1 MSLEANIILSLLDVQ
16 LWMVPHLNNRR
27 IKEEKQKFKSAPC
40 LNKYTSVNKR
50 KLYKSSEQK

>member
-16 LWMVPHLNNRR
+16 LWIAPHSNNRR
-27 IKEEKQKFKSAPC
+27 IKEKKQKLKPASC

-50 KLYKSSEQK
+50 KLYKSSE

>member
-16 LWMVPHLNNRR
+16 LWIALHSNNRR
-27 IKEEKQKFKSAPC
+27 IKEKKQKLKPALC

>member
-1 MSLEANIILSLLDVQ
+1 MSLEADIILSLLDVQ
-16 LWMVPHLNNRR
+16 LWMAPYSNNRR
-27 IKEEKQKFKSAPC
+27 IKEKKQKLKSASY

>member
-16 LWMVPHLNNRR
+16 LWMAPHSNNRR
-27 IKEEKQKFKSAPC
+27 IKEKKQKLKPAPC

>member
-16 LWMVPHLNNRR
+16 LWIALHSNNRR
-27 IKEEKQKFKSAPC
+27 IKEKKQKLKPSPC

>member
-16 LWMVPHLNNRR
+16 LWMAPHSNNRR
-27 IKEEKQKFKSAPC
+27 IKEKKQKLKSAPC

>member
-16 LWMVPHLNNRR
+16 LWMAPHSNNRR
-27 IKEEKQKFKSAPC
+27 IKEKKQKLKSVSC

-50 KLYKSSEQK
+50 KLYKSSEQR

>member
-16 LWMVPHLNNRR
+16 LWMAPHSNNRR
-27 IKEEKQKFKSAPC
+27 IKEKKQKLKSASC
-40 LNKYTSVNKR
+40 LDKYTSVNKR

>member
-16 LWMVPHLNNRR
+16 LWMAPHSNIRR
-27 IKEEKQKFKSAPC
+27 IKEKKQKLKPAPG

>member
-16 LWMVPHLNNRR
+16 LWMVPHSNNRR
-27 IKEEKQKFKSAPC
+27 IKEKKQKLKPAPC
-40 LNKYTSVNKR
+40 LIKYTSVNKR

>member
-1 MSLEANIILSLLDVQ
+1 MSLEANIILTLLDVE
-16 LWMVPHLNNRR
+16 LWIALHSNNRR
-27 IKEEKQKFKSAPC
+27 IKEKKQKLKTALY

>member
-16 LWMVPHLNNRR
+16 LWIAPHSNNNRR
-27 IKEEKQKFKSAPC
+27 IKEKKQKLKPASC

-50 KLYKSSEQK
+50 KLYKSSE

>member
-16 LWMVPHLNNRR
+16 LWMVPHSNNIR
-27 IKEEKQKFKSAPC
+27 IKEKKQKLKPAPC

>member
-16 LWMVPHLNNRR
+16 LWIALHSNNRR
-27 IKEEKQKFKSAPC
+27 IKEKKQKLKPVPC

>member
-16 LWMVPHLNNRR
+16 LWMAPHSHNRR
-27 IKEEKQKFKSAPC
+27 IKEKKQKLKPAPG

>member
-16 LWMVPHLNNRR
+16 LWMAPHWNNRR
-27 IKEEKQKFKSAPC
+27 IKEKKQKLKSASY

-50 KLYKSSEQK
+50 KLYKFSEQK

>member
-16 LWMVPHLNNRR
+16 LWIALHSNNRR
-27 IKEEKQKFKSAPC
+27 IKEKKQILEPAPC

>member
-16 LWMVPHLNNRR
+16 LWMAPHSNNSR
-27 IKEEKQKFKSAPC
+27 IKEKKQKLKSAPY